1 MNELEELETI
11 DSQEKSGRERRRF
24 LRVPLHCK
32 AHITLDDSEIEASCV
47 NISLSA
53 LFLESPIMPIGS
65 NVTVRLETPDKLA
78 VRGVVF
84 AQAKRQGRGGMVV
97 RFAELT
103 PTLMNQITGYMSRMP
118 A

>member
-1 MNELEELETI
+1 MNQLEELEAI
-11 DSQEKSGRERRRF
+11 DAEEKAGRERRRF
-24 LRVPLHCK
+24 MRVPLFCR
-32 AHITLDDSEIEASCV
+32 AHVTLDDAEIEASCV

-53 LFLESPIMPIGS
+53 LFLESPVMPIGS
-65 NVTVRLETPDKLA
+65 TVTVRLETPEKLA
-78 VRGVVF
+78 VKGVVF

-103 PTLMNQITGYMSRMP
+103 PTLMNQITGFMARMP